1 VSLRLRHDYR
11 ALVLGATGALGHAFV
26 DALARDPRCAEVVP
40 VGRTGGVVDVASSG
54 TAPTAPWLPN
64 WDLRDEASLVALAA
78 ALTGPFHCVIDA
90 TGALTVDGHGPEK
103 RLADVGANG
112 LANSMQVNAIGPVL
126 LLRCLSPLLARG
138 ERVVWAK
145 LSARVGSIEDNR
157 KGGWYSYRM
166 AKAALNQGLQT
177 AAIELARQRP
187 QLVVAA
193 MQPGTVRSR
202 LSQPFVGEAATAPAD
217 AVAGLLTALDGLEP
231 NGRAHFVDHAGLA
244 VPW

>member
-1 VSLRLRHDYR
+1 M
-11 ALVLGATGALGHAFV
+11 
-26 DALARDPRCAEVVP
+26 
-40 VGRTGGVVDVASSG
+40 
-54 TAPTAPWLPN
+54 N
-64 WDLRDEASLVALAA
+64 
-78 ALTGPFHCVIDA
+78 
-90 TGALTVDGHGPEK
+90 
-103 RLADVGANG
+103 
-112 LANSMQVNAIGPVL
+112 
-126 LLRCLSPLLARG
+126 PLLARG

-177 AAIELARQRP
+177 AAIELARQRL

-202 LSQPFVGEAATAPAD
+202 LSQPFVGEAAAAPAD
-217 AVAGLLTALDGLEP
+217 AVRGLLVALDGLEP
-231 NGRAHFVDHAGLA
+231 NGRAHFVDHAGLV